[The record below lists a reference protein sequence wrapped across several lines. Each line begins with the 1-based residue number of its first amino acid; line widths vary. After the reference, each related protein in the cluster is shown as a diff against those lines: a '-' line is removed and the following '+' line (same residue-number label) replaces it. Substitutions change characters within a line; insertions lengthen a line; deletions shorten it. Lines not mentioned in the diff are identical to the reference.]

1 MSRILNGFLLSCI
14 PSLCRTSCR
23 QHSARFLRRRQSQI
37 RCHHTR
43 GPASRLPHLQ
53 QAKPRS
59 FSSRLENQ
67 MVSPFSD
74 ATIRFGMDGSW
85 VGANNGNSYFALTV
99 DPGVHHLCA
108 SWQSVLGTLK
118 KNVGLTLFT
127 AEPGSIYYFAAQV
140 TVTSR
145 DNVTFALSQLN
156 EDEGKYRLKLSKLST
171 SNPKDARRRG
181 TSCGQLL
188 SPRIPHRNSIQ
199 RKSVKPSTPDLRHYV
214 Q

>member
-1 MSRILNGFLLSCI
+1 MPRARILSALLLSAFLACAGQAAANTL
-14 PSLCRTSCR
+14 PDSCGDDKVKFDVAT
-23 QHSARFLRRRQSQI
+23 QESQ
-37 RCHHTR
+37 
-43 GPASRLPHLQ
+43 PAPPAPPEGKAQ
-53 QAKPRS
+53 IIFIQT
-59 FSSRLENQ
+59 ENQ

-85 VGANNGNSYFALTV
+85 VGADNGNSYFALTV

-108 SWQSVLGTLK
+108 SWQSVLGTFK

-181 TSCGQLL
+181 SAAD
-188 SPRIPHRNSIQ
+188 
-199 RKSVKPSTPDLRHYV
+199 KSQAGASAP